1 MSAAD
6 VGGEVDALLPA
17 AASAFTLVTAARYAP
32 EFAAF
37 ADKWRAIAAAGV
49 TGPPLLSQ
57 TNRGIKKKRLRDG
70 ETRRQ
75 KVLFSILDCRAYPQ
89 SFRDFDFLSKYF

>member
-37 ADKWRAIAAAGV
+37 ADKWRAIAAGTA
-49 TGPPLLSQ
+49 
-57 TNRGIKKKRLRDG
+57 
-70 ETRRQ
+70 
-75 KVLFSILDCRAYPQ
+75 
-89 SFRDFDFLSKYF
+89 